1 MTNSHKHQIDNEVET
16 LKEEMKILYE
26 VQKPNSDIKQYV
38 QTLHS
43 VLDHKIKMMI
53 QLKEKVESFG
63 DHLLEE
69 ERLSE
74 EFKSK

>member
-1 MTNSHKHQIDNEVET
+1 
-16 LKEEMKILYE
+16 MKILYE